1 MRSIKLI
8 FTAVILIFFAFSN
21 NSSAQEVMIKSR
33 SVEKKINIKKD
44 QLNKMIP
51 VLSSNQNTSK
61 SFSGVMQGSSGWKL
75 NEEFE
80 SVTFPPDAA
89 NSLQL
94 LRNRKLQCILL

>member
-8 FTAVILIFFAFSN
+8 FTALIVIFFAISK

-51 VLSSNQNTSK
+51 ELSSNQNRSK
-61 SFSGVMQGSSGWKL
+61 SFSGTMQGLSGWKL

-80 SVTFPPDAA
+80 SVTFPPDGW
-89 NSLQL
+89 
-94 LRNRKLQCILL
+94 